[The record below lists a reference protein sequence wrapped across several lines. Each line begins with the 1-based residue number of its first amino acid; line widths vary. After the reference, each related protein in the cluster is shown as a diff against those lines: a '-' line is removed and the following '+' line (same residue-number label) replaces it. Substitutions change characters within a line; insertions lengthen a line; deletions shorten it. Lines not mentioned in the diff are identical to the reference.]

1 MKNKQFIGKLAI
13 SLIEMSNPFM
23 SMKESFEIT
32 QKKIFY
38 VISNLKRKKN
48 MTSFILNICK
58 LNKKKMTRDLYE
70 KKKTPYFIF
79 LK

>member
-32 QKKIFY
+32 QKKNFY
-38 VISNLKRKKN
+38 VISNLKRKK
-48 MTSFILNICK
+48 
-58 LNKKKMTRDLYE
+58 KKHDFFYT
-70 KKKTPYFIF
+70 
-79 LK
+79 